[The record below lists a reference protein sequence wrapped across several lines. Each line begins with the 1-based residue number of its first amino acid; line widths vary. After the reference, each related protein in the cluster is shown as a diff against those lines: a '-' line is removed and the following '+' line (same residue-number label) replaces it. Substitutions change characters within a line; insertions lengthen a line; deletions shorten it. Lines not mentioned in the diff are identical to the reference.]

1 MAQITTSTEFKQWI
15 LTELGSPVITIEL
28 ADAHLQQ
35 AIDEAVYDFTR
46 YNYGEGSYRDFLQ
59 MELSAG
65 VSEYSLSGQD
75 VNSVVDMIL
84 SVGGSGNINMLFTPV
99 NMILSPMDFVRLGNF
114 QILDYHVAM
123 MKLAEIQEY
132 FTVQFVGKYNAGSQT
147 LNVVPTPTESSS
159 VMLEIYKKTS
169 AINLYN
175 NQLVKQLALARAMMI
190 WGRIL
195 RKYTIT
201 LPGGGTLS
209 GPEILADAKELMETV
224 MGNLKGEG
232 EPPGFFMA

>member
-1 MAQITTSTEFKQWI
+1 MAQITTSTEMKQWI
-15 LTELGSPVITIEL
+15 LTELGSPVITVEL
-28 ADAHLQQ
+28 ADEHLQQ

-46 YNYGEGSYRDFLQ
+46 YNYGEGSYKDFLQ
-59 MELSAG
+59 INLSAG
-65 VSEYSLSGQD
+65 VSEYSLSGYE

-84 SVGGSGNINMLFTPV
+84 SVGGNGNINQLFTPV

-123 MKLAEIQEY
+123 MKLSEIREY
-132 FTVQFVGKYNAGSQT
+132 FTVKFEGKYNAGSQT
-147 LNVVPTPTESSS
+147 LNVIPTPTENSP

-169 AINLYN
+169 SVKLYN

-209 GPEILADAKELMETV
+209 GPEILSDGKELYEDV
-224 MGNLKGEG
+224 IGRVKGEG
-232 EPPGFFMA
+232 EPPGFFVA